1 MIIVATFQSSWNR
14 DKRTAMSTKTPM
26 TQKEEIF
33 QLAKAAMRRA
43 AINAREKAIET
54 GTAIV
59 IVRDGKLVHISA
71 AELQQQKAAG
81 EWHNIRVIDRSKSAS
96 Q

>member
-1 MIIVATFQSSWNR
+1 MMTTR
-14 DKRTAMSTKTPM
+14 STVTR
-26 TQKEEIF
+26 KEEFF
-33 QLAKAAMRRA
+33 QNAKVAIHEAALE
-43 AINAREKAIET
+43 ARETAIAT

-59 IVRDGKLVHISA
+59 IVRDGKLIHISA

-81 EWHNIRVIDRSKSAS
+81 EWRNIRVIDRSKSAS